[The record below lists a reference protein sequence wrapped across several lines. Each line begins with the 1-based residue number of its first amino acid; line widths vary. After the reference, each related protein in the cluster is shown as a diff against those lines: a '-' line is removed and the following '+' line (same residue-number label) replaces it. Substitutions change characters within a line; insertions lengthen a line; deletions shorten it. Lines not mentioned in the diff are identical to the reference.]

1 MAPSPWLCAAL
12 LAAATAADPALI
24 PPAPEGGDGAAV
36 RVLIETMVIDRRG
49 TWSAG
54 TDQADLI
61 PGAAGVLRKSV
72 TLEAK
77 DGRRTKE
84 PIDLVA
90 KLVPGV
96 PAPGG
101 PACSLDLTIETHA
114 ASAAPDGK
122 GAGSAAHGAKPAA
135 GTPAARPGTTPIGRV
150 SSTLS
155 LAAGEERF
163 VDAYVSP
170 KSGNKVAFRVRCG
183 EARHEDDAD
192 HELIALDL
200 EIERRV
206 EGESRSII
214 GDQRLVALLGREVSA
229 TVSDHT
235 TLAAEKDGDDEAA
248 RFRRERL
255 DLTLSPVVTVAGKLQ
270 IDVRVKGEVAT
281 VRASGAASVHPIDRT
296 ETFLVASLEARSLEI
311 VLPGSAAEG
320 WIDLHFLVQVRARF

>member
-1 MAPSPWLCAAL
+1 MIAPFFPPLLRLAL
-12 LAAATAADPALI
+12 LCAATAADSALV
-24 PPAPEGGDGAAV
+24 PPAREGTDGVAV
-36 RVLIETMVIDRRG
+36 RIEIETMVLDRRG

-61 PGAAGVLRKSV
+61 PGAAGVLKKSI

-84 PIDLVA
+84 PVEITARLT
-90 KLVPGV
+90 
-96 PAPGG
+96 PAPPQPGG
-101 PACSLDLTIETHA
+101 PACALVLGIETRA
-114 ASAAPDGK
+114 ASAAQG
-122 GAGSAAHGAKPAA
+122 GTRAA
-135 GTPAARPGTTPIGRV
+135 GASPARAAAPLGSV

-155 LAAGEERF
+155 LAAGEERL

-183 EARHEDDAD
+183 EARHDEDGA
-192 HELIALDL
+192 HEMVAIDL
-200 EIERRV
+200 EVERRV
-206 EGESRSII
+206 EGEQPSFI

-235 TLAAEKDGDDEAA
+235 TLSEETKEDGEEGG

-255 DLTLSPVVTVAGKLQ
+255 DVTLAPVVLVAGKLQ
-270 IDVRVKGEVAT
+270 IEVRIRGEVAT
-281 VRASGAASVHPIDRT
+281 VRASGAASAHPIDRT
-296 ETFLVASLEARSLEI
+296 EVFLVKSLEARSFEI

-320 WIDLHFLVQVRARF
+320 WTDLHFLVQVRARF